1 MADSMAMAMS
11 PYASRYARVA
21 GGASRRTNLTP
32 DQRPMM
38 SAMPA
43 APMPGY
49 APNTGTPLPGAPA
62 SPNAAMAAPSSPYDP
77 MNLDSNIG
85 KFQGALAGGVEGY
98 ADIAGQD
105 FRKAVGNTLGDLNS
119 IGALRSG
126 ATVTSLNDLTTNYGR
141 QIGDY
146 AKMASAE
153 GARMG
158 QEEYDANIERKYRS
172 DAEKRARRQS
182 LLGSIGTVLGGVG
195 GFMVGG
201 PAGAMAGAK
210 IGSAA

>member
-38 SAMPA
+38 SASPA
-43 APMPGY
+43 AGGFVPTAPVPAPPAGAGPGII
-49 APNTGTPLPGAPA
+49 P
-62 SPNAAMAAPSSPYDP
+62 SAAPSSPYDP

-85 KFQGALAGGVEGY
+85 HFQGALANGVEGY

-126 ATVTSLNDLTTNYGR
+126 ATVTSMNDLTTNYAR
-141 QIGDY
+141 QVGDY
-146 AKMASAE
+146 AKMASTE

-158 QEEYDANIERKYRS
+158 QEEYDANLERKYRA
-172 DAEKRARRQS
+172 DAEKRARKQS
-182 LLGSIGTVLGGVG
+182 LLSGIGTVLGGVG

-201 PAGAMAGAK
+201 VPGATAGAK
-210 IGSAA
+210 IGGAL